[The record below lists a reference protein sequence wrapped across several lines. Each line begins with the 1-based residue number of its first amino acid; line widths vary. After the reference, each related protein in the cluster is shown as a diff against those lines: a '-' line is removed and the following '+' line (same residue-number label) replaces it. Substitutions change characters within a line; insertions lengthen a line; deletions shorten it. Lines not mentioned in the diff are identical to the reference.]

1 MRFDSWR
8 YLYPPRPVSAGAVA
22 PNFLGHYERE
32 GWVVQAKLNGTCNVM
47 AVAPD
52 RKTIK
57 AMSRHADAHK
67 LWAPSKHTVAP
78 FAKLPGDG
86 WYVFVA
92 ELMHSKVTGGPRD
105 INYINDILVAD
116 GEYLV
121 GTTFAERQELLL
133 KLFGITDKTKG
144 EISHYVIDAH
154 TWLARPHSSGFAGLF
169 KTLTDADIMYEGIVL
184 KNPRGKLA
192 MCGKEAANTKWLAKC
207 RRGGKN
213 YSY

>member
-8 YLYPPRPVSAGAVA
+8 YLYPPRPVSSGAVA

-32 GWVVQAKLNGTCNVM
+32 GWIAQAKLNGTCNVM

-57 AMSRHADAHK
+57 AMSRHADSHK
-67 LWAPSKHTVAP
+67 MWMPSARTAAP
-78 FAKLPGDG
+78 FADLPGGG

-92 ELMHSKVTGGPRD
+92 ELMHSKVSGGPRD
-105 INYINDILVAD
+105 TNYINDILVAD

-121 GTTFAERQELLL
+121 GTTFAERHQILFD
-133 KLFGITDKTKG
+133 LFGASPDADG
-144 EISHYVIDAH
+144 PQSHIVIDDR
-154 TWLARPHSSGFAGLF
+154 TWLARPHTSGFSGLF
-169 KTLTDADIMYEGIVL
+169 TSLTQTEMNEGIVL

-192 MCGKEAANTKWLAKC
+192 LCSKEASNTNWLAKC

>member
-22 PNFLGHYERE
+22 VECVGNYETLG
-32 GWVVQAKLNGTCNVM
+32 WIAQAKLNGTCNVM

-67 LWAPSKHTVAP
+67 LWAPSNHTAKP
-78 FAKLPGDG
+78 FKNLPGDG
-86 WYVFVA
+86 WYVFVC
-92 ELMHSKVTGGPRD
+92 ELMHSKIAGGPRD
-105 INYINDILVAD
+105 VNYINDILVAD
-116 GEYLV
+116 GEYLF
-121 GTTFAERQELLL
+121 GSTFGERYELLTG
-133 KLFGITDKTKG
+133 LFDLNEEDSTL
-144 EISHYVIDAH
+144 SHWVIDDH
-154 TWLARPHSSGFAGLF
+154 TWLAKNHTKDFAGLF
-169 KTLTDADIMYEGIVL
+169 KTFTRQEMIEGIVM

-192 MCGKEAANTKWLAKC
+192 LCGKEAANTNWLAKC